1 MTRKDHVMRTLET
14 LMLVACLAAIGG
26 AAEAQGG
33 ADCYHNGQA
42 VADGTR
48 IGELVCSN
56 GVWVKQP

>member
-1 MTRKDHVMRTLET
+1 MRTLET

-48 IGELVCSN
+48 LGELVCSN